1 MFPDR
6 VSRLIIDG
14 VSNQDDWYNSFY
26 DAETLTDTDKIFDA
40 FIEECFLAGEN
51 CPLNSIKDV
60 QFETAGKLQTYID
73 DFLQNLEEEPIPVYV
88 NSSHY
93 GAITRPNVVM
103 KTIFPSLYR
112 PAASWS
118 SLANNLAALLKGN
131 ATQWFNAYPGSP
143 WDGIGDAYIFVTM
156 NDNLK
161 TGQDAPFHGIKPI
174 QNYSLSLPEYSKLL
188 SLHGRLLGFDF
199 FDRAAWVSPNFIEY
213 SSSCDS
219 VIRFLGHNTTSFH

>member
-6 VSRLIIDG
+6 VSKLIIDG

-26 DAETLTDTDKIFDA
+26 DTEMLTDTDKIFDA

-60 QFETAGKLQTYID
+60 QFETAGKLQTHID
-73 DFLQNLEEEPIPVYV
+73 DFLRNLEEEPIPVYV

-93 GAITRPNVVM
+93 GAITRRNVVM

-143 WDGIGDAYIFVTM
+143 WAGMEDANLFVTM

-161 TGQDAPFHGIKPI
+161 TGPDAPLHGIKPI

-199 FDRAAWVSPNFIEY
+199 FDRAAWVSPIFTEY
-213 SSSCDS
+213 LILLEQCLTA
-219 VIRFLGHNTTSFH
+219 LGTCY